1 MMTYETRIE
10 IEIAGIR
17 RGVRLAFEYHIE
29 KADGA
34 SRIVHD
40 AVTILTD
47 RNRMPADWICLLLGP
62 RQRKEINSRL
72 LENWKSATPAQKQQR
87 RS

>member
-1 MMTYETRIE
+1 VIYETRIG
-10 IEIAGIR
+10 IELAGIR
-17 RGVRLAFEYHIE
+17 RSIRLAFEYHIE

-34 SRIVHD
+34 SLIVHD
-40 AVTILTD
+40 AVAILTD
-47 RNRMPADWICLLLGP
+47 RKRMPADWICLLLGS

-72 LENWKSATPAQKQQR
+72 LENWKSATAAQKGWR